1 MESTTYTQLDNPSMT
16 FPLIHL
22 NGNDGAKLGQQYF
35 DALSALENFSQK
47 FFAVE
52 FHQRDYY
59 PKGDQVWQKAIQERD
74 EIKEK
79 IKDIRKYLELL
90 SAHCFEAVN

>member
-1 MESTTYTQLDNPSMT
+1 METKTYTQLDNPSMT

-22 NGNDGAKLGQQYF
+22 NGSDGEKLGQQYF
-35 DALSALENFSQK
+35 EALSALEDFSHK
-47 FFAVE
+47 FCAVE

-59 PKGDQVWQKAIQERD
+59 PKGDQVWQNAIQQRD
-74 EIKEK
+74 VIKEK

-90 SAHCFEAVN
+90 SAHCFESVS